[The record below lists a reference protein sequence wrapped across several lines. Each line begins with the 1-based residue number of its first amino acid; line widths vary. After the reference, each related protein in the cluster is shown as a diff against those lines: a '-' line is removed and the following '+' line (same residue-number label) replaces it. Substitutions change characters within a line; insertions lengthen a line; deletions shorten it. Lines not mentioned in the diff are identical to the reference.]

1 MRVFLTLELKQMS
14 LLNTEILPFKAQAYA
29 NDDFVE
35 LTEDSLKGH
44 WSVVFFYPSLV
55 PDPTDCLP

>member
-1 MRVFLTLELKQMS
+1 MS